1 MIYRKRLG
9 LQAALIAICLVSS
22 HSALAGKFSDLFF
35 STYGGFSQSQAS
47 GFGLKEVRDG
57 SVEPR
62 SSITAG
68 TGLLLGTHW
77 FDRLSTEFRII
88 SMEGFTASSAGDQFR
103 QSNNELAGSSSLRS
117 DLRLN
122 EVSALYYFGQ
132 KGSLDHYSQRNRIS
146 PFVRL
151 GLGNLN
157 TDSSEFGL
165 FTDGDDYL
173 TVGAGV
179 DMAVFDRVGLRA
191 EVNALHADYL
201 FGTISFVIGFN

>member
-1 MIYRKRLG
+1 
-9 LQAALIAICLVSS
+9 
-22 HSALAGKFSDLFF
+22 
-35 STYGGFSQSQAS
+35 
-47 GFGLKEVRDG
+47 
-57 SVEPR
+57 
-62 SSITAG
+62 
-68 TGLLLGTHW
+68 
-77 FDRLSTEFRII
+77 
-88 SMEGFTASSAGDQFR
+88 MEGFTASASGDQFR

-122 EVSALYYFGQ
+122 EVSALYYFRQ
-132 KGSLDHYSQRNRIS
+132 KGSLDHYSRRDRIS